1 MSLPKV
7 PIVFER
13 QWLLPAITIFCT
25 SQISQNVFK
34 RNRSFS
40 RKNILPS
47 KKKKKKSLIFK
58 ANVVIYI
65 YIYSPTVVN
74 QHFKETATCYLIR
87 DAHGGE
93 LYIKIKK
100 KKEKE
105 KERQKHD
112 IHKNLI
118 FIADNILYLRPRSFV
133 EIAFYILYFIFYIL
147 YCYKNFHLNTPANTT
162 IL

>member
-1 MSLPKV
+1 M
-7 PIVFER
+7 
-13 QWLLPAITIFCT
+13 AIARHHYFLYEPNITKCF
-25 SQISQNVFK
+25 QKKPFFFK
-34 RNRSFS
+34 EKHFTV
-40 RKNILPS
+40 
-47 KKKKKKSLIFK
+47 KKKKKKSL
-58 ANVVIYI
+58 VIYI